1 MNKFTTLAIETT
13 NIVQEYNTYI
23 DELLPKI
30 AEQLKTL
37 EVLAKYGYD
46 IEVIRTYNKYNGFS
60 VILVNKTTEEFVLDG
75 GGYVL
80 TLKVNEDGKLQATQ
94 ANIVDFTLEELMEIQ
109 NSIVEVINSN

>member
-1 MNKFTTLAIETT
+1 MLYK
-13 NIVQEYNTYI
+13 NTYI

-30 AEQLKTL
+30 AEQLNTL
-37 EVLAKYGYD
+37 EVLTKYGYD

-60 VILVNKTTEEFVLDG
+60 VILGNKTTEEFVLDG

-109 NSIVEVINSN
+109 NSIVEVLNSN

>member
-13 NIVQEYNTYI
+13 NAVQEYNTYI

-30 AEQLKTL
+30 SEQLERL
-37 EVLAKYGYD
+37 EVLTKYGYN